1 MDRRAGE
8 GAHRAE
14 MVFAGRTVRLYG
26 RFDTKGVVRLWHRA
40 VGYARQRVELE
51 LDASGV
57 EYVDGAGAALL
68 ARMEEVCKNS
78 GGALTIR
85 GLDPLLVPLVDMY
98 REQNRKMVDPVS
110 PVRPGYVEQF
120 GYEAFRFGRDL
131 KQFVAFLGESLVRF
145 ANVAAKPR
153 RLRWDDT
160 RAIAESAGLGALPII
175 MLIGF
180 IMGLVVAFQSA
191 VPLRRFGAELF
202 VADMLG
208 MAMFRE
214 LGPLTTAILLAG
226 RSGSAFAAEIGTMEI
241 NDEIKAIQA
250 MGISPVLFLAIPRML
265 AAMLVMPT
273 LTIVFILFSFIGG
286 GLVIMGFG
294 YTLTTYLIRIREAV
308 VLMDMIGGLIKAVTF
323 SIAIAAVGC
332 HKGLSTGMG
341 PSAVGKSTTS
351 SVVTCL
357 VIVAILDGVF
367 AVIYYALGI

>member
-1 MDRRAGE
+1 
-8 GAHRAE
+8 
-14 MVFAGRTVRLYG
+14 
-26 RFDTKGVVRLWHRA
+26 
-40 VGYARQRVELE
+40 
-51 LDASGV
+51 
-57 EYVDGAGAALL
+57 
-68 ARMEEVCKNS
+68 MEEVCANS

-110 PVRPGYVEQF
+110 PVRLGYLEQI

-145 ANVAAKPR
+145 ANVAASPR

-250 MGISPVLFLAIPRML
+250 MGISPVLFLAIPRVL

-273 LTIVFILFSFIGG
+273 LTIVFILFSFVGG

-294 YTLTTYLIRIREAV
+294 YTLATYLIRIREAV
-308 VLMDMIGGLIKAVTF
+308 VLMDMIGGLIKAVAF